1 MISRTVNSILLFS
14 ILYTLNK
21 TLATEILMVFI
32 ISGLALLVIVFIMY
46 IQFKI
51 EKKNKKKTK
60 NQHLILL
67 IL

>member
-32 ISGLALLVIVFIMY
+32 ISGLALY
-46 IQFKI
+46 KWKYKEWY
-51 EKKNKKKTK
+51 EKN
-60 NQHLILL
+60 
-67 IL
+67 